1 MAISPDL
8 LQVRGLG
15 KVFPNDGSIKPVFR
29 GVDFELPAHDSLAV
43 VGPSGCGKTTLLLIL
58 SGLLSPTEG
67 VIDLE
72 NETISGPT
80 RKIALVLQ
88 EYGLFPWKTV
98 AANMTLGAQLQKIRV
113 SEEELSSLKKELGIE
128 GLDHLYP
135 RQLSGGQ
142 RQRVALARA
151 LLLRPLLLL
160 LDEPFAALDTITR
173 ERLQNHLLTLFSHR
187 PFSFIIVTHNIEE
200 AVFLGRRIMVLGDRG
215 AGIKAVIE
223 NPEMGDPD
231 YRQRSLYFQR
241 ILQLREILK
250 ELMPD
255 SV

>member
-1 MAISPDL
+1 MDISPDL
-8 LQVRGLG
+8 LHVRGLG
-15 KVFPNDGSIKPVFR
+15 KVFRNGGNAKTVLR
-29 GVDFELPAHDSLAV
+29 GVDFELPAHDSISV

-58 SGLLSPTEG
+58 SGLLPPTEG
-67 VIDLE
+67 DIELE
-72 NETISGPT
+72 NETISGST

-113 SEEELSSLKKELGIE
+113 SEGELGSLKKELGIE

-135 RQLSGGQ
+135 HQLSGGQ

-200 AVFLGRRIMVLGDRG
+200 AVFLGRRIMVLGNLM
-215 AGIKAVIE
+215 AGIHAVID

-231 YRQRSLYFQR
+231 YRQNPLYFQR